1 MNCYICQ
8 DLCYEKNIKCKCD
21 GYIAYI
27 HDKCLYEMIEK
38 TNNNVCYFCDT
49 EYDIPKSMKVKIR
62 ISRFYNNY
70 IISNKIKILIIISLI
85 LISLIFNIDINITK
99 EVYYEVLADT
109 EII

>member
-1 MNCYICQ
+1 
-8 DLCYEKNIKCKCD
+8 
-21 GYIAYI
+21 
-27 HDKCLYEMIEK
+27 
-38 TNNNVCYFCDT
+38 
-49 EYDIPKSMKVKIR
+49 MKVKIR